1 MHVEAV
7 RYRDGAVEI
16 IDQTLL
22 PREYLV
28 MRITDLEVLCEA
40 IRSLRVRG
48 APAIGVAAAYGLRL
62 TAEQFEQGGHTD
74 ADALR
79 RELQAA
85 ASLLAATRPTARNL
99 FWALERVTQ
108 VMLATPAPVAA
119 IVGAVAAAATAVHE
133 EDRAACAAI
142 ARHGAA
148 LLPQRARILT
158 HCNAGALATGGMGT
172 ALGIV
177 YAAAA
182 AGKDVHVYADETRP
196 LLQGARLTAWELERA
211 GIPVTLLCDNAAAA
225 LLGRGAI
232 DCAIVG
238 ADRIARNGD
247 TANKVGTLSVALA
260 AQRFGVPFYVAA
272 PSTTFDLS
280 LASGAEIP
288 IEERAAAEVDRAFGV
303 RIAPDGI
310 SIFNPAFDVTPADL
324 ITAIVHEGGIVH
336 PPFEERL
343 AASLAAIVNA
353 ASAAQRPR

>member
-7 RYRDGAVEI
+7 RYHDGAVEI
-16 IDQTLL
+16 IDQTRL
-22 PREYLV
+22 PHEYVVL
-28 MRITDLEVLCEA
+28 RITDLEVLCEA

-62 TAEQFEQGGHTD
+62 IAEQFAQAGHTD

-85 ASLLAATRPTARNL
+85 ATSLAATRPTARNL
-99 FWALERVTQ
+99 FWALERVNQ
-108 VMLATPAPVAA
+108 VLLAPAAPVAA
-119 IVGAVAAAATAVHE
+119 IVAAVSAAATAVHE

-148 LLPQRARILT
+148 LLPQQARILT

-177 YAAAA
+177 YAAVA

-280 LASGAEIP
+280 LESGAAIP
-288 IEERAAAEVDRAFGV
+288 IEERAGSEVDRSFGV
-303 RIAPDGI
+303 RIAPEGVGV
-310 SIFNPAFDVTPADL
+310 FNPAFDVTPADL
-324 ITAIVHEGGIVH
+324 ITAIVHEGGIVR
-336 PPFEERL
+336 PPFAERL
-343 AASLAAIVNA
+343 PASLAAIAV
-353 ASAAQRPR
+353 QRPR